1 MSEADSPEIPEAPES
16 PDAPEEP
23 DESGAAWLVPEL
35 DLGDARGVTEIRVHG
50 VGGATPDSMLD
61 VEQVRQVAGDRV
73 SGFYRPCQET
83 PGRHLEAYSWG
94 GFTSRSHAR
103 ALWVFLLPFM
113 LSNLAGWTSA
123 PRKKGPDTAGPVHG
137 FRLAA
142 AKWGALALTLSVLMT
157 FSLILVDAVAY
168 QCGAQAG
175 CAGSAWWL
183 APLTWADLPENP
195 AHRVVLG
202 GLLMAAILTVFAVLS
217 YTSRRRY
224 EAVEPPFRV
233 RENRRTPPAS
243 GASAAY
249 LPGGLANDEFWSGK
263 LAHTRLSRLHL
274 AAGFA
279 AMTTVTALCT
289 MHIDERAPDDLTA
302 TLRGLALVVAGV
314 VAVLATV
321 GLGLDGLK
329 RLAGRRPWPSAV
341 VLALALAGFA
351 VAVVAGLRQGPP
363 PRLLAG
369 QTPGMTAAFNA
380 VWVLVTALLLPLA
393 VSTVRPFQRRLQKD
407 RDGIGRIPPY
417 AATSLGII
425 LAQVVLLSLLIFVA
439 SRLSG
444 DMNVRY
450 QNLLV
455 LDPGAG
461 RQPIVLP
468 PLVPTVT
475 AYFVW
480 GIAALLAV
488 ALLWLASALL
498 VAYRRGESDG
508 GESAEDYAEERKA
521 HLERPE
527 PIGERDRWTACAAVD
542 TDEDGVVHPQVT
554 TSWTRWRAVW
564 KKAARSSVY
573 VSRTVNVL
581 AAAATT
587 GLLLV
592 WLEVLV
598 LHQAP
603 PDILVGPAVAVALFI
618 PPALVVF
625 VAGTWRNLERRRVI
639 GSLWD
644 VGTFWPRSFH
654 PFAPP
659 CYAER
664 AVPELTRR
672 VWWLNDGGGEVL
684 LAAHSQGSVIAAATG
699 LRSDLRNG
707 TTTPRFGL
715 VTYGAPLRKLYRH
728 AFPAYWPD
736 SVLTDLADPQRSLVL
751 AKRWRNVYYLTDYI
765 GGPVGMDAVDWR
777 LPDPQSSLYVWGQ
790 PTPRVRSH
798 TGYATD
804 PRFREIVDRAVGS

>member
-1 MSEADSPEIPEAPES
+1 
-16 PDAPEEP
+16 
-23 DESGAAWLVPEL
+23 
-35 DLGDARGVTEIRVHG
+35 
-50 VGGATPDSMLD
+50 
-61 VEQVRQVAGDRV
+61 
-73 SGFYRPCQET
+73 
-83 PGRHLEAYSWG
+83 
-94 GFTSRSHAR
+94 
-103 ALWVFLLPFM
+103 
-113 LSNLAGWTSA
+113 
-123 PRKKGPDTAGPVHG
+123 
-137 FRLAA
+137 
-142 AKWGALALTLSVLMT
+142 
-157 FSLILVDAVAY
+157 
-168 QCGAQAG
+168 
-175 CAGSAWWL
+175 
-183 APLTWADLPENP
+183 
-195 AHRVVLG
+195 
-202 GLLMAAILTVFAVLS
+202 
-217 YTSRRRY
+217 
-224 EAVEPPFRV
+224 
-233 RENRRTPPAS
+233 
-243 GASAAY
+243 

-302 TLRGLALVVAGV
+302 TLRGFALVVAGG
-314 VAVLATV
+314 VAALATV

-341 VLALALAGFA
+341 VLTLALAGFA

-363 PRLLAG
+363 PRLIAG
-369 QTPGMTAAFNA
+369 QTPGITAAFNA
-380 VWVLVTALLLPLA
+380 VWVLIAALLLPLA
-393 VSTVRPFQRRLQKD
+393 VGTVRPFRPRPQQD

-444 DMNVRY
+444 DQNVQY

-508 GESAEDYAEERKA
+508 GESAQDYAEEREA
-521 HLERPE
+521 YLERRE
-527 PIGERDRWTACAAVD
+527 PIGRRDRWTACAAVD
-542 TDEDGVVHPQVT
+542 ANQDGVAADEEGVDIDEESVVDARVT

-564 KKAARSSVY
+564 EKAARSSIY
-573 VSRTVNVL
+573 VSRTVNILV
-581 AAAATT
+581 AAATT

-603 PDILVGPAVAVALFI
+603 PDVLVGPAVAVALFI
-618 PPALVVF
+618 PPALIVF

-672 VWWLNDGGGEVL
+672 IWWLNDGDGEVL

-699 LRSDLRNG
+699 LRKDLRNG

-736 SVLTDLADPQRSLVL
+736 SVLTDLANPDRSLVL
-751 AKRWRNVYYLTDYI
+751 AGRWQNVYYLTDYI
-765 GGPVGMDAVDWR
+765 GGPVGVAGVDLR
-777 LPDPQSSLYVWGQ
+777 LPDPQSSLYVWRQ
-790 PTPRVRSH
+790 PKPQVRSH

-804 PRFREIVDRAVGS
+804 PRFRQIVERAVPS